1 MSSVQTAILTAYDG
15 MVDALAT
22 LKSVEHVLSP
32 PQVQAENHR
41 KYWRAMR
48 ILRGLQ
54 CKKRNNKVI
63 LFHTVQRDKH
73 EGADI

>member
-1 MSSVQTAILTAYDG
+1 MISSVQTVVFTLISALTT
-15 MVDALAT
+15 V
-22 LKSVEHVLSP
+22 KSWSNAQADPEE
-32 PQVQAENHR
+32 QAENTR
-41 KYWRAMR
+41 KYRRAMR